1 MMDRDM
7 SKIMEEYDELID
19 LGLYEDA
26 LKLMDEALEID
37 PDNAQVFNDQAV
49 VYTRLDRN
57 GEALASYRKSL
68 ELDGNNKETLS
79 NMGFF
84 YQKLEKYEALSNKAA
99 TLHQLG
105 LFEEAIDT
113 YRKILGIN
121 PENVNAL
128 INLSVTCYT
137 LREYDIALR
146 FIERAL
152 SIDPYNK
159 IAIETRNEI
168 RKMV

>member
-1 MMDRDM
+1 MDRDM

-68 ELDGNNKETLS
+68 ELDPNNKETLS

-84 YQKLEKYEALSNKAA
+84 
-99 TLHQLG
+99 
-105 LFEEAIDT
+105 
-113 YRKILGIN
+113 
-121 PENVNAL
+121 
-128 INLSVTCYT
+128 
-137 LREYDIALR
+137 
-146 FIERAL
+146 
-152 SIDPYNK
+152 
-159 IAIETRNEI
+159 
-168 RKMV
+168 